1 MNNNLCQAVSQ
12 KPLSWYKDNQ
22 YEIAAGKVTTNNT
35 KDFPKCPQLNML
47 NLVSHDDDMTI
58 DKRLWIII
66 SSVCHLRTLQISG
79 YFGSQKMKACSD
91 NIGQIIPYFLT
102 QAPASLSE
110 DEKCMGGLLVHVLQ
124 LIQFNTH
131 GITESTDR
139 IQVGKY
145 GAFLS
150 KRS

>member
-1 MNNNLCQAVSQ
+1 
-12 KPLSWYKDNQ
+12 
-22 YEIAAGKVTTNNT
+22 
-35 KDFPKCPQLNML
+35 ML

-79 YFGSQKMKACSD
+79 YFGSQKKKVSSD